1 MVCVKSVKLP
11 LDDFILQVKKRKVNR
26 LTGNFT
32 VCLQDLRKC
41 RICLQ
46 TVQKNEISLSLTE
59 TRLVMK
65 NTITAFGSDL
75 RKIER
80 CIQMNMQDFI
90 NAYAQSIM
98 EALKNK
104 SLSIYNLSPECQHCP
119 LYDLCHADD
128 AEDKGC
134 ADFIAQHISD
144 IKEYRVH

>member
-59 TRLVMK
+59 RRFCVIFSALIISMLNIK
-65 NTITAFGSDL
+65 
-75 RKIER
+75 RKG
-80 CIQMNMQDFI
+80 
-90 NAYAQSIM
+90 AQ
-98 EALKNK
+98 
-104 SLSIYNLSPECQHCP
+104 
-119 LYDLCHADD
+119 
-128 AEDKGC
+128 
-134 ADFIAQHISD
+134 
-144 IKEYRVH
+144 